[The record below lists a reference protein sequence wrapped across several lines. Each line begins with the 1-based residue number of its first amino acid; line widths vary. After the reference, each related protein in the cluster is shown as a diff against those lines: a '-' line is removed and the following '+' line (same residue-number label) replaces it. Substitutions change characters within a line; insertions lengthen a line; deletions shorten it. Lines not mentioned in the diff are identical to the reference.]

1 MKKINDIYIRAIR
14 SVIVVTLYFIWP
26 SLISSLLN
34 IFNIDSNE
42 ILQFI
47 GNIMLLV
54 IILFIY
60 RKDILFSMNNLSSK
74 KMVRLFIALV
84 VVQVLTNLLSILI
97 LGVDNHTN
105 HVGLLP
111 TSLEKWPVLVGISMT
126 VIYPILESLIFNKSL
141 KDVINNTW
149 AFILCSALFF
159 WLVNLFA
166 FNFNYISIIATM
178 SCFTTSIVINYFY
191 CKEDNIS
198 SIIIVKM
205 IYNLIFL
212 LLP

>member
-1 MKKINDIYIRAIR
+1 MTKINNIYKKAIR
-14 SVIVVTLYFIWP
+14 SIIVVTLYFIWP
-26 SLISSLLN
+26 TLINYLLN
-34 IFNIDSNE
+34 IFNVHSNE
-42 ILQFI
+42 ILKFI

-54 IILFIY
+54 IVMFIY
-60 RKDILFSMNNLSSK
+60 RKDILSSLNNLSFK
-74 KMVRLFIALV
+74 KMLRLFIALM
-84 VVQVLTNLLSILI
+84 VVQILTNLLSVLI

-105 HVGLLP
+105 NVGLLP

-149 AFILCSALFF
+149 AFIFCSALFF
-159 WLVNLFA
+159 WLVNLLS

>member
-1 MKKINDIYIRAIR
+1 MTKINNIHKKAIR
-14 SVIVVTLYFIWP
+14 SIIVVTLYFIWP
-26 SLISSLLN
+26 TLINYLLN
-34 IFNIDSNE
+34 IFNVHSNE
-42 ILQFI
+42 ILKFI

-54 IILFIY
+54 IVMFIY
-60 RKDILFSMNNLSSK
+60 RKDIVSSLNNLSFK
-74 KMVRLFIALV
+74 KMLRLFIALM
-84 VVQVLTNLLSILI
+84 VVQILTNMLSVLI
-97 LGVDNHTN
+97 LGVANHTN

-126 VIYPILESLIFNKSL
+126 VIYPILETLIFNKSL

-149 AFILCSALFF
+149 AFIFCSALFF
-159 WLVNLFA
+159 WLVNLLS

>member
-1 MKKINDIYIRAIR
+1 MTKINNIYKKAIR
-14 SVIVVTLYFIWP
+14 SIIVVTLYFIWP
-26 SLISSLLN
+26 TLINYLLN
-34 IFNIDSNE
+34 IFNVHSNE
-42 ILQFI
+42 ILKFI

-54 IILFIY
+54 IVMFIY
-60 RKDILFSMNNLSSK
+60 RKDILSSLNNLSFK
-74 KMVRLFIALV
+74 KMLRLFIALM
-84 VVQVLTNLLSILI
+84 VVQILTNLLSVLI

-126 VIYPILESLIFNKSL
+126 VIYPILETLIFNKSL

-149 AFILCSALFF
+149 AFIFCSALFF
-159 WLVNLFA
+159 WLVNLLS